1 MTQSTT
7 RYPTDLTDNQWQFII
22 EPLIPKAKPGG
33 RPRGVDMRRIINA
46 ILYVNRSG
54 CQWRMLPKD
63 FPPWGTVY
71 YYFRRFQKDTT
82 WEKVH
87 NCMRE
92 WVRIEHRRQAVPS
105 AAIIDSQSVKTTGKG
120 GPRGYDA
127 AKKVTGR
134 KRHIIVDTL
143 GLIVAVVVH
152 AANIQDRDGSKLVFE
167 KIKRGFKRIVLIWAD
182 SGYAGALID
191 WVRKHLRRDLEI
203 VRHAESQ
210 GKFVV
215 LPKRWIV
222 ERTFG
227 WLSRYRRL
235 SKDYEDHIE
244 SSESMILIS
253 SINIMLHRLCP
264 G

>member
-1 MTQSTT
+1 MATSTT
-7 RYPTDLTDNQWQFII
+7 QYPTDLTDDQWQYVI
-22 EPLIPKAKPGG
+22 EPLIPKAKTGG
-33 RPRGVDMRRIINA
+33 RPREVDMRLIINA
-46 ILYVNRSG
+46 ILYLNRTG
-54 CQWRMLPKD
+54 CQWRMLPKG

-71 YYFRRFQKDTT
+71 YYFRRFQQDHT
-82 WEKVH
+82 WEKIH
-87 NCMRE
+87 NRLRE
-92 WVRIEHRRQAVPS
+92 CVRLEHRREAVPS

-152 AANIQDRDGSKLVFE
+152 AANIQDRDGSKLVFD
-167 KIKRGFKRIVLIWAD
+167 KIRRGFKRVILIWAD
-182 SGYAGALID
+182 SGYAGALVE
-191 WVRKHLRRDLEI
+191 WVKKHLHRELEI
-203 VRHAESQ
+203 VRHTKAQ

-235 SKDYEDHIE
+235 SKDYEDLTT

-253 SINIMLHRLCP
+253 SINIMAHKLYP